1 MPEAQPSFRRSRD
14 DDVDAVYAVIE
25 QARARIASLGIDQ
38 WQSGSPSRESVAGD
52 VARGEGYVME
62 RDGEI
67 VATAMLTSSGER
79 TYDRIEGDGWISS
92 STSDDP
98 AYLTVHRFAVSDKAC
113 GKGCAKAMLRHAEEL
128 ARDAGM
134 DSVRVD
140 THAGNAPMRGLLSR
154 CGYAECGTI
163 LLDVDYDEPTLER
176 IGYEKLV

>member
-1 MPEAQPSFRRSRD
+1 MPEAQPAFRRSREGD
-14 DDVDAVYAVIE
+14 IDAAYEVIE
-25 QARARIASLGIDQ
+25 QARVRIASLGIDQ
-38 WQSGSPSRESVAGD
+38 WQNGMPNREAVAGD

-67 VATAMLTSSGER
+67 VATAMITSSGER
-79 TYDRIEGDGWISS
+79 AYDDIAGRGWLSFSS
-92 STSDDP
+92 SSAP
-98 AYLTVHRFAVSDKAC
+98 SYLTVHRFAVSDKVC
-113 GKGCAKAMLRHAEEL
+113 GKGLAKAMLRHAEEL

-140 THAGNAPMRGLLSR
+140 THEGNAPMRGLLSR

>member
-1 MPEAQPSFRRSRD
+1 
-14 DDVDAVYAVIE
+14 
-25 QARARIASLGIDQ
+25 
-38 WQSGSPSRESVAGD
+38 
-52 VARGEGYVME
+52 ME

-67 VATAMLTSSGER
+67 VATPAMLTSSGER

-98 AYLTVHRFAVSDKAC
+98 AYPATVHRFAVSDKAC

-140 THAGNAPMRGLLSR
+140 THEGNAPMRGLLSR
-154 CGYAECGTI
+154 CGYVECGAII
-163 LLDVDYDEPTLER
+163 LKTWTTTSR
-176 IGYEKLV
+176 RWNASGTKKLV